1 MKRNRIITLTTG
13 VLAVAA
19 LAALVLFVALPRPTP
34 HPHPPELAGILLP
47 EAREL
52 KPFTLTDMDGKPF
65 DLTRLR
71 GKWSFVFFGYTHC
84 PDICPTTLSTL
95 KGAARLLE
103 QPEGN
108 LHDTQFVFISVDPKR
123 DSLAHLKQYIAY
135 FHPDFVG
142 ATGEKDQIDNL
153 ARQMGAIYMFDGDRE
168 SDDYIVNHS
177 AAVVLVD
184 PQGRWV
190 GRFSPPHRA
199 AGIADDF
206 RRVRDYLI
214 NN

>member
-1 MKRNRIITLTTG
+1 MKRNRIISLTTG
-13 VLAVAA
+13 VLAIAA
-19 LAALVLFVALPRPTP
+19 LAVLVLYVALPRPTP
-34 HPHPPELAGILLP
+34 HPLPPELNNILLP

-52 KPFTLTDMDGKPF
+52 SPFTLTDMENRPF
-65 DLTRLR
+65 DLKRLQ

-95 KGAARLLE
+95 KGAARHL
-103 QPEGN
+103 QQAEGN
-108 LHDTQFVFISVDPKR
+108 LGDAQFVFISVDPKR
-123 DSLAHLKQYIAY
+123 DSLAHLKQYVAY
-135 FHPDFVG
+135 FHPDFIGV
-142 ATGEKDQIDNL
+142 TGEKEQIDNL
-153 ARQMGAIYMFDGDRE
+153 ARQLGAIYMFDGDTA

-177 AAVVLVD
+177 AAVVLID

-199 AGIADDF
+199 AVIADDF
-206 RRVRDYLI
+206 RRVRDYFI